1 MLAGRNGPAGTAGPG
16 ATLGRMGP
24 YVNLLAEVSDG
35 IAVLT
40 VNRPERLNALNGATL
55 DEMDRFFRNAAAEPS
70 VRAIIVRGAGEKS
83 FVAGADIEEVS
94 QFSALEGRR
103 WGLRGQA
110 MLNRIEGME
119 KPVIAAINGYALGGG
134 LELAMACHI
143 RIASSQA
150 RLGQPELKLGV
161 VPGFGGTQRL
171 PRLVGKGRALEML
184 LTGDPVSAEAAREMG
199 LVNRVTEP
207 GDLLD
212 EARRVAGRI
221 LRNGPMA
228 IALTLQAVN
237 RGCEMPLAEAL
248 DWEVSQYAL
257 SCATNDVREG
267 TRAFL
272 EKRSPVFRGR

>member
-1 MLAGRNGPAGTAGPG
+1 
-16 ATLGRMGP
+16 MGP
-24 YVNLLAEVSDG
+24 YQSLLAELADG

-40 VNRPERLNALNGATL
+40 VNRPERLNALSGVTVS
-55 DEMDRFFRNAAAEPS
+55 EIDRFFRDAAADSS
-70 VRAIIVRGAGEKS
+70 VGAVIVTGAGERS

-94 QFSALEGRR
+94 GFSPLEGRQ

-110 MLNRIEGME
+110 MLNRIEAMQ

-143 RIASSQA
+143 RIASPRA
-150 RLGQPELKLGV
+150 RLGQPELKLGI

-184 LTGDPVSAEAAREMG
+184 LTGDPVSAEEAREMG
-199 LVNRVTEP
+199 LVNRVTGSET
-207 GDLLD
+207 LLD
-212 EARRVAGRI
+212 EARRMAARI
-221 LRNGPMA
+221 LRNGPVA

-237 RGCEMPLAEAL
+237 KGCEMPLPEAL
-248 DWEVSQYAL
+248 EWEVSQYAL
-257 SCATNDVREG
+257 SCATEDVREG

-272 EKRSPVFRGR
+272 EKRAPVFQGR

>member
-1 MLAGRNGPAGTAGPG
+1 MAH
-16 ATLGRMGP
+16 
-24 YVNLLAEVSDG
+24 YENLLCELDNG

-40 VNRPERLNALNGATL
+40 VNRVDKLNALNGATVASL
-55 DEMDRFFRNAAAEPS
+55 DRFFRDAAKNEET
-70 VRAIIVRGAGEKS
+70 RAVIVTGAGERS

-94 QFSALEGRR
+94 GFTAFEGRE

-110 MLNRIEGME
+110 MLRRIEALE

-143 RIASSQA
+143 RIASARA
-150 RLGQPELKLGV
+150 RLGQPELKLGI

-184 LTGDPVSAEAAREMG
+184 LTGDPVGAEEACAMG
-199 LVNRVTEP
+199 LINRVVAPESLLP
-207 GDLLD
+207 EAMDL
-212 EARRVAGRI
+212 AGRI
-221 LRNGPMA
+221 LRNGPLA

-257 SCATNDVREG
+257 SCATEDVREG
-267 TRAFL
+267 TQAFL
-272 EKRSPVFRGR
+272 EKRKPAFQGR

>member
-1 MLAGRNGPAGTAGPG
+1 
-16 ATLGRMGP
+16 MGP
-24 YVNLLAEVSDG
+24 YDNLLAEVADG

-40 VNRPERLNALNGATL
+40 VNRPERLNALNGMTL
-55 DEMDRFFRNAAAEPS
+55 DGMDHFFRDAATEPGIGA
-70 VRAIIVRGAGEKS
+70 VIVTGAGTKS
-83 FVAGADIEEVS
+83 FVAGADIKEVS
-94 QFSALEGRR
+94 GFSALEGRE

-143 RIASSQA
+143 RIASSRA
-150 RLGQPELKLGV
+150 RLGQPELKLGI

-184 LTGDPVSAEAAREMG
+184 LTGDPVSAEEAHRMG

-207 GDLLD
+207 DCLLD
-212 EARRVAGRI
+212 EAKRVASRI
-221 LRNGPMA
+221 LQNGPIA

-237 RGCEMPLAEAL
+237 RGLAMPLPEAL
-248 DWEVSQYAL
+248 DWEASQYAL
-257 SCATNDVREG
+257 SCATEDVREG

-272 EKRSPVFRGR
+272 EKRAPEFRGR